1 MGVLTDYFIAAS
13 DAEAAGT
20 VKATG
25 GPEQAGFVTAQLKS
39 VDPVVNLA
47 TLEEILDPVADG
59 GSDGPWVLRV
69 RRSLVDA
76 LVAAD
81 ANTLP
86 GVAADW
92 AATEEYE
99 GTDPKELLDVLH
111 ELGGI
116 AKQSL
121 DQNKSLYCWTSL

>member
-1 MGVLTDYFIAAS
+1 
-13 DAEAAGT
+13 

-59 GSDGPWVLRV
+59 GSDGP
-69 RRSLVDA
+69 
-76 LVAAD
+76 
-81 ANTLP
+81 
-86 GVAADW
+86 
-92 AATEEYE
+92 
-99 GTDPKELLDVLH
+99 
-111 ELGGI
+111 
-116 AKQSL
+116 QSL